1 MRYKKSS
8 TLRNLLKHILI
19 QGLIDTA
26 VKTSRSG
33 YLQRCLVKHLE
44 GLTVNYDM
52 TVRDSDN
59 SVVQF
64 MYGEDG
70 MDISKSQFL
79 KKNQLAFLQSN
90 QSTIVSEETLERLQN
105 TPEMNEA
112 LRKHNKKLR
121 VWKKR
126 NGDALFKQRL
136 SGFVHFSNEMQ
147 HQVQVKNPNK
157 MRKSTG
163 RTKLTTK
170 LIKDWQAVSP
180 EAKAEYQKLNRKCP
194 DPTLSTY
201 MPHSY
206 IGSVSEYIEQLLD
219 SYSSSKSK
227 LSEIKDLMYIK
238 SIRALAD
245 AGEPVGLLAA
255 QSIGEPSTQMTL
267 NTFHFAGR
275 GDMNVTLG
283 IPRLREILMMAS
295 SNIKTPSMEIPFQN
309 QKSRK
314 LPKTAEKF
322 RVRLNRVTAADVLES
337 KKYYTEILYVLY

>member
-1 MRYKKSS
+1 M
-8 TLRNLLKHILI
+8 
-19 QGLIDTA
+19 
-26 VKTSRSG
+26 
-33 YLQRCLVKHLE
+33 E

-79 KKNQLAFLQSN
+79 KQNQLAFLQSN
-90 QSTIVSEETLERLQN
+90 HSAIVNEETLKQLQN
-105 TPEMNEA
+105 TAEMDEE
-112 LRKHNKKLR
+112 LRKHNKKIR

-136 SGFVHFSNEMQ
+136 SGFVHFSSEMQ
-147 HQVQVKNPNK
+147 YQVQVKNPNK
-157 MRKSTG
+157 LQKSSG
-163 RTKLTTK
+163 RTKLTKK
-170 LIKDWQAVSP
+170 LIKSWQEISP

-194 DPTLSTY
+194 EPTVSTY

-206 IGSVSEYIEQLLD
+206 MGSVSEYIEKLLD
-219 SYSSSKSK
+219 SYGSKS
-227 LSEIKDLMYIK
+227 SIAEIKDLMYIK
-238 SIRALAD
+238 SIGALAD

-322 RVRLNRVTAADVLES
+322 RVRLNRVTVADVLES
-337 KKYYTEILYVLY
+337 KLFITCDNRDLISFF

>member
-1 MRYKKSS
+1 M
-8 TLRNLLKHILI
+8 
-19 QGLIDTA
+19 IDTA

-33 YLQRCLVKHLE
+33 YLQRCLIKHLE

-79 KKNQLAFLQSN
+79 KQNQLAFLQSN
-90 QSTIVSEETLERLQN
+90 QSTIVSGNLERLEN
-105 TPEMNEA
+105 TPDMNEE

-126 NGDALFKQRL
+126 NGDAIFKQRL

-147 HQVQVKNPNK
+147 HQVQVKNQNK
-157 MRKSTG
+157 MRKSSG

-170 LIKDWQAVSP
+170 LIKEWQEVSP
-180 EAKAEYQKLNRKCP
+180 EAKAEYHKLNRKCP
-194 DPTLSTY
+194 DPTVSTY

-206 IGSVSEYIEQLLD
+206 IGSVSEYIEQLLN
-219 SYSSSKSK
+219 SCSKSK
-227 LSEIKDLMYIK
+227 SSEIKDLMYIK

-322 RVRLNRVTAADVLES
+322 RVRLNRVTVADVLES
-337 KKYYTEILYVLY
+337 KRIAY